1 MKTINFLKIALSKST
16 LVFLLLG
23 CTYCL
28 SAQNVW
34 KGGTIGK
41 PDQWNVASNWS
52 KNRVPDWSETVVIPD
67 VRSQSGYFPIID
79 QAVPVIAHLEIQA
92 NANLLIASKG
102 VLQVDGLSTANCGI
116 LLQGTLLVEGY
127 LDIMNTQ
134 NIAIELMPGAFH
146 YQTPQQLAVDQP

>member
-1 MKTINFLKIALSKST
+1 MKTINFLISTLAKTT
-16 LVFLLLG
+16 LVFLLIS

-52 KNRVPDWSETVVIPD
+52 KNRVPDWSETVIIPD
-67 VRSQSGYFPIID
+67 VRSQSGYFPVID
-79 QAVPVIAHLEIQA
+79 QAVPAIAHLEIQA
-92 NANLLIASKG
+92 NASLLIQAKG
-102 VLQVDGLSTANCGI
+102 TLQVDGQTTVNCGI

-127 LDIMNTQ
+127 LDIVNTQ
-134 NIAIELMPGAFH
+134 KTAIELMPGAFH
-146 YQTPQQLAVDQP
+146 YQTPQELAVDQP